1 MIHCPGPYF
10 SRGLQEMELTHIV
23 KQVSVPVVILQNQ
36 YYVGSKT
43 EHAGTKID
51 GRQVTNYEQA

>member
-1 MIHCPGPYF
+1 
-10 SRGLQEMELTHIV
+10 MELTHIV
-23 KQVSVPVVILQNQ
+23 KRVSVPVVILQNQ